1 MNMKQ
6 LSALFVATL
15 LLLGCATTQPASA
28 KLFAAY
34 SDYKAS
40 TDEKN
45 IVQLAG
51 RYFAPSLLGVGEKHA
66 DDPDAPPQL
75 LFKNYMAR
83 EDSHFERSNQAE
95 GCLTINGF
103 DRDNEPVI
111 ISLKYL
117 ADRERWLIGEI
128 HVLLV
133 ENQGHFSITA
143 RCPDEFQ
150 ERR

>member
-15 LLLGCATTQPASA
+15 LLFGCATTQPTSA

-34 SDYKAS
+34 SEYKVS

-45 IVQLAG
+45 ITQLAT
-51 RYFAPSLLGVGEKHA
+51 RYFAPSLLGEKHA

-83 EDSHFERSNQAE
+83 EDSHFERSNRTE

-103 DRDNEPVI
+103 DQDNEPVI
-111 ISLKYL
+111 ISLKYV

-133 ENQGHFSITA
+133 ENPGHFSKTA

-150 ERR
+150 DQG